1 MSAVLSAL
9 GPGIAVVLGGSQG
22 IGAAVVARLVAARRR
37 TVVVARTAEVLERSC
52 REVDPTGE
60 IAVPL
65 VCDVTEPDAG
75 SRIADAATQSF
86 GALPSAI
93 VHCSSIFTPGTLF
106 ESSPDTVGEVFDTNV
121 VAPFRV
127 IRTLLDRRSAE
138 AVPGPLSEPGAVVV
152 INSTAG
158 LQMNF
163 DSSICSAS
171 KIAVRA
177 LTDALRREVNPQGV
191 RVTSIFPGRT
201 DTRMLQQVLD
211 YERSEFDPDLA
222 LAPEDVADAVMVA
235 LCSAS
240 SAEITELVIRP
251 VRRAAAVTC

>member
-1 MSAVLSAL
+1 MSVLSVL

-22 IGAAVVARLVAARRR
+22 IGAAVVARLVAAGRR
-37 TVVVARTAEVLERSC
+37 TVVVARTADTLRRSC
-52 REVDPTGE
+52 RDIDPTGD

-65 VCDVTEPDAG
+65 VCDVTDADAG
-75 SRIADAATQSF
+75 TQIADMAMETF
-86 GALPSAI
+86 GGLPSAI
-93 VHCSSIFTPGTLF
+93 VHCSSVFTPGSLF
-106 ESSPDTVGEVFDTNV
+106 ESSPDTVGDVFDTNV

-127 IRTLLDRRSAE
+127 IRTLLDRRSDE
-138 AVPGPLSEPGAVVV
+138 TDSGVNPDPGAVIV

-163 DSSICSAS
+163 DSSIYSAS

-177 LTDALRREVNPQGV
+177 MTDALRREVNPQGV

-211 YERSEFDPDLA
+211 YEGADFHPDMA

-235 LCSAS
+235 LCSVS
-240 SAEITELVIRP
+240 TAEITELVIRP
-251 VRRAAAVTC
+251 VRRSTAGTR